1 MEALTVACTE
11 EELRAAMKAAVP
23 HRRTPTVAGEL
34 EDARE
39 RLRLLKARAAVEA
52 RELAREEAR
61 ELEAREE
68 SKELASREAADRP
81 TCVICLDASPTRV
94 FVPCGHRTLCEK
106 CCAENLASLGGVC
119 PTCRGLFSS
128 VIHVFD

>member
-23 HRRTPTVAGEL
+23 YRRTPTVAGEL

-39 RLRLLKARAAVEA
+39 RLRLLMARAAVEA
-52 RELAREEAR
+52 REYAREEAR
-61 ELEAREE
+61 EEAR
-68 SKELASREAADRP
+68 ELASREAADWP

-106 CCAENLASLGGVC
+106 CCAENLASCAARAPHAEGC
-119 PTCRGLFSS
+119 SRQ
-128 VIHVFD
+128 